1 MGFRYQDFTFLLVE
15 IGMKIIFFVFTYIFI
30 VYGKKNVYLQSQIE
44 ENMTN
49 NKKNI
54 SNILLL
60 SLVCTIFIS
69 YPNVLFINMDWQHLS
84 EEARGSYIN
93 STMIRFLLFWVFISV
108 SLYMNQQV
116 LNTHSVKVR
125 ILVNTIFTLFVFGI
139 YKGVTTLI
147 CPGFDCRTVIL
158 TFQFI
163 VFGMMGLFLGYTDY
177 LNRIHKKKE
186 EELKQLKMESLQS
199 RCTALTNQINPHFF
213 FNALNGISSLVRKKD
228 DKTALCYIDHLSD
241 IFRYILQS
249 ENKGIVTLEEE
260 LDFARSFSEVMQV
273 RYAGKWDATF
283 DVPDDCLNYG
293 IPVLALLPL
302 IENVGVH
309 NMIDSEH
316 RMNIHVHMNENKELV
331 VSNPVFPKLFK
342 QDTHGTGLKNLDKRF
357 LLLMD
362 KRIRVEKTA
371 DEFSVILPLKS

>member
-1 MGFRYQDFTFLLVE
+1 M
-15 IGMKIIFFVFTYIFI
+15 
-30 VYGKKNVYLQSQIE
+30 
-44 ENMTN
+44 N

-60 SLVCTIFIS
+60 SLVCTIFLS
-69 YPNVLFINMDWQHLS
+69 YPNVLFINMDWHYLT
-84 EEARGSYIN
+84 EDAKGHYVN
-93 STMIRFLLFWVFISV
+93 STLIRFLLFWVFVFV
-108 SLYMNQQV
+108 SLYVNQQI
-116 LNTHSVKVR
+116 LKTHSIKTR
-125 ILVNTIFTLFVFGI
+125 IISNILFTLFVFGV

-283 DVPDDCLNYG
+283 EVPDEFLNYG

-316 RMNIHVHMNENKELV
+316 RMNIRVHMNENKELV
-331 VSNPVFPKLFK
+331 VSNPIFPKLFK
-342 QDTHGTGLKNLDKRF
+342 QDTHGTGLKNLEKRF
-357 LLLMD
+357 QLLMD
-362 KRIRVEKTA
+362 KKIRVEKTA

>member
-1 MGFRYQDFTFLLVE
+1 M
-15 IGMKIIFFVFTYIFI
+15 M
-30 VYGKKNVYLQSQIE
+30 
-44 ENMTN
+44 N
-49 NKKNI
+49 NKKNL

-69 YPNVLFINMDWQHLS
+69 YPNMLFLNLDWRYIS
-84 EEARGSYIN
+84 AEARGSYIN
-93 STMIRFLLFWVFISV
+93 GTLIRFLLFWMFIYG
-108 SLYMNQQV
+108 SLFMNQQV
-116 LNTHSVKVR
+116 LNTQSFKSR
-125 ILVNTIFTLFVFGI
+125 ILPNILYTLVVFGI
-139 YKGVTTLI
+139 YKGVTVLI
-147 CPGFDCRTVIL
+147 CSDFDCRPIIL
-158 TFQFI
+158 TFQLI
-163 VFGMMGLFLGYTDY
+163 VLGMMGVFLGYTDY

-213 FNALNGISSLVRKKD
+213 FNALNGISSLIRKKN
-228 DKTALCYIDHLSD
+228 DKVALCYIDHLSD

-249 ENKGIVTLEEE
+249 ENKGVVTLEEE

-283 DVPDDCLNYG
+283 DVSDDCLELG

-316 RMNIHVHMNENKELV
+316 RMHIRIYTNKNKELII
-331 VSNPVFPKLFK
+331 SNPVFPKQYK
-342 QDTHGTGLKNLDKRF
+342 QDTHGTGLKNLEKRF

-362 KRIRVEKTA
+362 KKIRIEKTES
-371 DEFSVILPLKS
+371 EFSVIMPLSVKSE

>member
-1 MGFRYQDFTFLLVE
+1 MV
-15 IGMKIIFFVFTYIFI
+15 
-30 VYGKKNVYLQSQIE
+30 
-44 ENMTN
+44 N
-49 NKKNI
+49 NKKNM

-60 SLVCTIFIS
+60 SLVCTLFIS
-69 YPNVLFINMDWQHLS
+69 YPNVLFLNLDWHHLT
-84 EEARGSYIN
+84 EDAKGHYIN
-93 STMIRFLLFWVFISV
+93 STLIRFLLFWVFIYV
-108 SLYMNQQV
+108 SLYMNQLI
-116 LNTHSVKVR
+116 LNTHSVKTR
-125 ILVNTIFTLFVFGI
+125 IISNILFTLLVFGI

-147 CPGFDCRTVIL
+147 CPEFDCRPIIL

-163 VFGMMGLFLGYTDY
+163 VFGMMGAFLGYTDY

-186 EELKQLKMESLQS
+186 EELQQLKMESLQS

-228 DKTALCYIDHLSD
+228 DRLALCYIDHLSD

-283 DVPDDCLNYG
+283 DVSDDCLSYG

-316 RMNIHVHMNENKELV
+316 RMTIRVYTNENKELV
-331 VSNPVFPKLFK
+331 VNNPIFPKQYK
-342 QDTHGTGLKNLDKRF
+342 QVTHGTGLQNLDKRF
-357 LLLMD
+357 HLLMD
-362 KRIRVEKTA
+362 KKIRVSESNG
-371 DEFSVILPLKS
+371 EFSVILPLKK

>member
-1 MGFRYQDFTFLLVE
+1 MGFRRQNFTLLLVE
-15 IGMKIIFFVFTYIFI
+15 IGMKIFFFVFTYIII
-30 VYGKKNVYLQSQIE
+30 VYGKKNVYLQSQME
-44 ENMTN
+44 VNMTN

-84 EEARGSYIN
+84 EEVRGSYIN

-125 ILVNTIFTLFVFGI
+125 ILVNTIFTLFVFGV

>member
-1 MGFRYQDFTFLLVE
+1 MSF
-15 IGMKIIFFVFTYIFI
+15 FFVFTYII
-30 VYGKKNVYLQSQIE
+30 MLYGKKNVYLQIE
-44 ENMTN
+44 NGEKYMN

-69 YPNVLFINMDWQHLS
+69 YPNVLFINMDWHNLS
-84 EEARGSYIN
+84 EEIRGSYIN
-93 STMIRFLLFWVFISV
+93 STLIRFLLFWVFIFV
-108 SLYMNQQV
+108 SLYINQQV
-116 LNTHSVKVR
+116 LQTHSVKVR
-125 ILVNTIFTLFVFGI
+125 ILSNVLLTLFVFGV

-213 FNALNGISSLVRKKD
+213 FNALNGISSLVRKKE
-228 DKTALCYIDHLSD
+228 DKLALCYIDHLSD

-249 ENKGIVTLEEE
+249 EHKGIVTLEEE
-260 LDFARSFSEVMQV
+260 LDFARSFNEVMQV

-283 DVPDDCLNYG
+283 DVPEDCLNYG

-316 RMNIHVHMNENKELV
+316 RMKICVHMNENKELV
-331 VSNPVFPKLFK
+331 VSNPIFPKMFK
-342 QDTHGTGLKNLDKRF
+342 QDTHGTGLKNLEKRF

-362 KRIRVEKTA
+362 KKIQVEKTA
-371 DEFSVILPLKS
+371 DEFSVILPLKY

>member
-1 MGFRYQDFTFLLVE
+1 M
-15 IGMKIIFFVFTYIFI
+15 M
-30 VYGKKNVYLQSQIE
+30 
-44 ENMTN
+44 N

-116 LNTHSVKVR
+116 LQTHSIKVR
-125 ILVNTIFTLFVFGI
+125 ILTNTLFTLFVFGI

-283 DVPDDCLNYG
+283 DVPNDCLNYG

>member
-1 MGFRYQDFTFLLVE
+1 M
-15 IGMKIIFFVFTYIFI
+15 
-30 VYGKKNVYLQSQIE
+30 
-44 ENMTN
+44 N

-60 SLVCTIFIS
+60 SLVCTIFLS
-69 YPNVLFINMDWQHLS
+69 YPNVLFINMDWHYLT
-84 EEARGSYIN
+84 ADAKGHYVN
-93 STMIRFLLFWVFISV
+93 STLIRFLLFWVFVFV
-108 SLYMNQQV
+108 SLYVNQQI
-116 LNTHSVKVR
+116 LKTHSIKTR
-125 ILVNTIFTLFVFGI
+125 IISNILFTLFVFGV

-186 EELKQLKMESLQS
+186 EELKLLKMESLQS

-283 DVPDDCLNYG
+283 EVPDEYLNYG

-316 RMNIHVHMNENKELV
+316 RMNIRVHMNENKELV
-331 VSNPVFPKLFK
+331 VSNPIFPKLFK
-342 QDTHGTGLKNLDKRF
+342 QDTHGTGLKNLEKRF
-357 LLLMD
+357 QLLMD
-362 KRIRVEKTA
+362 KKIRVEKTA

>member
-1 MGFRYQDFTFLLVE
+1 M
-15 IGMKIIFFVFTYIFI
+15 
-30 VYGKKNVYLQSQIE
+30 
-44 ENMTN
+44 N
-49 NKKNI
+49 NKKNL

-69 YPNVLFINMDWQHLS
+69 YPNMLFLNIDWRYIS
-84 EEARGSYIN
+84 AEARGSYIN
-93 STMIRFLLFWVFISV
+93 GTLIRFLLFWMFIYG
-108 SLYMNQQV
+108 SLFMNQQV
-116 LNTHSVKVR
+116 LNTQSFKSR
-125 ILVNTIFTLFVFGI
+125 IVPNILYTLIAFGV
-139 YKGVTTLI
+139 YRGVTVLI
-147 CPGFDCRTVIL
+147 CPDFDCRPIIL

-163 VFGMMGLFLGYTDY
+163 VLGMMGVFLGYTDY

-228 DKTALCYIDHLSD
+228 EKTALCYIDNLSD

-283 DVPDDCLNYG
+283 DVPDDCMNYG

-316 RMNIHVHMNENKELV
+316 RMKIHVHMNGNRELV
-331 VSNPVFPKLFK
+331 VSNPIFPKMFK
-342 QDTHGTGLKNLDKRF
+342 QVTHGTGLKNLEKRF

-362 KRIRVEKTA
+362 KKIRVEKTA